1 MFGMG
6 FHWMPFFAYKKMV
19 GRGCEVDKFTYP
31 SVLKA
36 CSMILDLDLGR
47 VIHGIIEI
55 SGLQHDLFIR
65 NALVSMYANCGL
77 MSVARKLFD
86 VMSEKDIVTWNSL
99 ISGYSSKGMVEE
111 SFELLEKLQ
120 LEESKMNTVTLN
132 TIAATNSQ
140 MDKHL
145 EALKLIAKMRNNDSS
160 IDSASLVIGLNS
172 CSRIGH
178 LRLGKEIHG
187 LTFRLHYNQ
196 FENVN
201 NALITMYLRCKQIEF
216 AYLLFRMRTYKS
228 LITWNAMIAGLA
240 VGTQEEEIFEIFHD
254 MIRSRVQPNYVTL
267 MTVVSICARTN
278 NLRYGQELHCYITK
292 HGFND
297 YQLLCNSLI
306 DMYSKSGRISVA
318 RRVFDMMTD
327 YDRVSYTSMIAG
339 YGMQGEGMKALDL
352 FDKMICCGIKPDG
365 ITMVVVLSA
374 CGHSGLITHGEMLFE
389 KMFVIYG
396 IFPQMEHYSCMVDLF
411 VRAGFLR
418 NAEEFI
424 NHMPFEPST
433 AMLATLIRACQ
444 TLGNRE
450 IGERAAKRLL
460 EMRSD
465 DPNHYLLIANMF
477 TYCGKWEELAGVRTI
492 MKDKGIIE
500 LYILLAG
507 LFENMRDVEY
517 VGNQDFGV

>member
-178 LRLGKEIHG
+178 LRLG
-187 LTFRLHYNQ
+187 
-196 FENVN
+196 
-201 NALITMYLRCKQIEF
+201 
-216 AYLLFRMRTYKS
+216 
-228 LITWNAMIAGLA
+228 LA

-254 MIRSRVQPNYVTL
+254 MIRSQVQPNYVTL